1 MCLTTFQ
8 NEPYIA
14 EKDIIIYKA
23 LFKSGK
29 QIISPFQEFS
39 YILNKLYQTDFRITL
54 GLSNISVKNIYE
66 GFHGYR
72 YKKYAT
78 SKWIEVYKCVIP
90 KGSHYYISINQKE
103 IVSNQIIIKRKLWFN
118 RF

>member
-8 NEPYIA
+8 EEPYIA

-23 LFKSGK
+23 LFKDRK
-29 QIISPFQEFS
+29 RIVSPFQEFP
-39 YILNKLYQTDFRITL
+39 YILKELYQTDF
-54 GLSNISVKNIYE
+54 NISFGLTNICPKFIHK

-72 YKKYAT
+72 NRKYAT
-78 SKWIEVYKCVIP
+78 SRWLEVYKCVIP
-90 KGSHYYISINQKE
+90 KGSQYYISSDQEE

-118 RF
+118 KF